1 MRALSWTAPSSIP
14 PQPPRSS
21 PTAAVWPLGGRRC
34 PRRPCRRCCS
44 TGVGIAAPAHQH
56 GPGPAHCHPQ
66 CHRHGHRRTLC
77 ATLRGQRHCAACGRA
92 LRARAGV
99 AGMQRGAWRTV
110 GGSRGRAECG
120 QADRGG
126 RACVWAQ
133 CGWVGRGA
141 AGPAREG
148 GCGRENEPLG
158 TVGSFR
164 GPGPPGRPPDMTP
177 ITGRHEE
184 RWYLGRRGVTSASSG
199 SFSAR
204 PGHILRE
211 SRQSSPSP
219 RRFAP
224 GDAAPRGLGVAT
236 TPTARRTAPGSP
248 TRDTANALTTPV
260 FRVRRRNGPPAAAG
274 NRVTETHARRRDHKK
289 PASGQP

>member
-158 TVGSFR
+158 AVGSFR

-177 ITGRHEE
+177 NRQARGTVVPWSKGCHKRLEWVVLRPPRPHPPREPPE
-184 RWYLGRRGVTSASSG
+184 LALSAPFCTRRCGTARAGRRDNTHREAHCTRQPNARHRERAHHARLPGAPAQWSTCGGGESG
-199 SFSAR
+199 Y
-204 PGHILRE
+204 
-211 SRQSSPSP
+211 
-219 RRFAP
+219 
-224 GDAAPRGLGVAT
+224 
-236 TPTARRTAPGSP
+236 
-248 TRDTANALTTPV
+248 RDTRT
-260 FRVRRRNGPPAAAG
+260 
-274 NRVTETHARRRDHKK
+274 
-289 PASGQP
+289 SM